1 MAELVAWSRLAAGR
15 SAAVAMAA
23 WNTPVDHRETTAE
36 QKRPRES
43 TAERHGAERA
53 CALPSLL

>member
-15 SAAVAMAA
+15 SAAVAA
-23 WNTPVDHRETTAE
+23 WNAPVDHRETTAE

-43 TAERHGAERA
+43 TAERHGAEIA